1 MLGVIWPGRIVW
13 YLFAL
18 PPPLPEPPP
27 PPPPLL
33 LVLPDTGADDMPPMD
48 EDSILPLVANFPFP
62 SAELIASMLAA
73 DCPRLS
79 MSINDSTVYED
90 FIFDSE
96 GFLLID

>member
-18 PPPLPEPPP
+18 PPPLPA
-27 PPPPLL
+27 L
-33 LVLPDTGADDMPPMD
+33 LVLLPDTGADDMPPMD

-62 SAELIASMLAA
+62 SAELIASMPAD

-96 GFLLID
+96 GFLLIDWS